1 MNKVK
6 QILIRSIGLTMATF
20 FGGTAVGAVLGDWA
34 MGAII
39 GVLSSFAV
47 VATMVGVSIAWSGE
61 LSEQSI
67 TNAFRAAVSKAAED
81 NEEIKKAL
89 EVEEDGEFTFDDVDW
104 DDNDPEMFEDK

>member
-1 MNKVK
+1 MNKLK
-6 QILIRSIGLTMATF
+6 QILIRSLGLIMATF

-34 MGAII
+34 MGAVI

>member
-34 MGAII
+34 MGAVI